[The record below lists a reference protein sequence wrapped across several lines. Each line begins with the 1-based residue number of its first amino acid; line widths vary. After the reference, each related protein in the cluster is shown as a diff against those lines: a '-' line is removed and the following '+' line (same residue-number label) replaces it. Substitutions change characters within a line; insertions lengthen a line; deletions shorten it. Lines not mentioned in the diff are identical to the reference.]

1 MPPCDRESDMHVDCD
16 DDAGSAYAD
25 HDVAWEDYEEDE
37 ADNAWESPPSVES
50 LRSRWVQECRAVKA
64 LERVEWDS
72 DNPSAA
78 LGAARAARDR
88 AEQNWRA
95 ALAPK
100 PVALRM
106 GNAQR
111 KLDKAQR
118 AVEKA
123 ERELSQF
130 EAEAQA
136 RREEL
141 QAEVEAAEQRR
152 QNRQKQLDALHKEA
166 GELAA
171 ANAACGGHEREAQPT
186 AVVVQDV
193 IQELQA
199 FVETLDEGSDARGK
213 ANLLLAKLATAP
225 HAAPSRHYI
234 CSDAEEDDDGG
245 DYQAVSRRGRARQ
258 ATSPARPPPRREP
271 AWCEGSNGRWNKHK
285 GTIGHTGQRDRD
297 TDVHMGGGDNGAEA
311 AAAAAPAGAADSR
324 GNGSSAPVGEVGAAA
339 APAGPAN
346 ASAGRNGP
354 GADGSRPGKGRQGPR
369 DEDAALPP
377 NKSHRGHDETA
388 VESTSVESAGDDAMR
403 ALKLRSEQEAAI
415 QAAREANAK
424 FGDSTSMHIAAQV
437 YAHKVEQAKTRAKA
451 VGIEPVSEGRQL
463 IELPPDAFNK
473 WVNEVLVP
481 AESQK
486 GSEDREL

>member
-1 MPPCDRESDMHVDCD
+1 MHIDCD

-88 AEQNWRA
+88 AEQDWRA

-186 AVVVQDV
+186 AVGVQDV

-225 HAAPSRHYI
+225 GATPSRHYI
-234 CSDAEEDDDGG
+234 HSDGDEDDDGG
-245 DYQAVSRRGRARQ
+245 AYQVVTRRGRARQ
-258 ATSPARPPPRREP
+258 TSSPAPPPQGRGP
-271 AWCEGSNGRWNKHK
+271 TWCEGSNGRWNKHK
-285 GTIGHTGQRDRD
+285 GTFGDTGQRDARS
-297 TDVHMGGGDNGAEA
+297 TDMHMGSGGNGAEA
-311 AAAAAPAGAADSR
+311 TAMATPAAAADSR
-324 GNGSSAPVGEVGAAA
+324 GSGSSAPVREEGAAA
-339 APAGPAN
+339 AAGGPAN
-346 ASAGRNGP
+346 APVGNSGP
-354 GADGSRPGKGRQGPR
+354 SADGSRPGKGRQGPR

-377 NKSHRGHDETA
+377 NKSHRGHDEAA

-403 ALKLRSEQEAAI
+403 ALKLKSEQDAAI
-415 QAAREANAK
+415 QAAREANAQ

-437 YAHKVEQAKTRAKA
+437 YAHKVDQARARAKA

-481 AESQK
+481 AECRK
-486 GSEDREL
+486 GDEDKL

>member
-1 MPPCDRESDMHVDCD
+1 MHDDCEE
-16 DDAGSAYAD
+16 DADSAYAD
-25 HDVAWEDYEEDE
+25 HDVAWEDNEAEE
-37 ADNAWESPPSVES
+37 ADNAWDTPPSVES
-50 LRSRWVQECRAVKA
+50 LRSRWDQACRAVRA
-64 LERVEWDS
+64 LERVERDS
-72 DNPSAA
+72 GQNPSAA

-88 AEQNWRA
+88 AEQDWRA

-100 PVALRM
+100 PVAVRM

-111 KLDKAQR
+111 KLDKAKR

-130 EAEAQA
+130 EAETQA

-141 QAEVEAAEQRR
+141 QGEVDAAEQRR
-152 QNRQKQLDALHKEA
+152 RDRQKQLDALHKEA

-171 ANAACGGHEREAQPT
+171 ANAAREEHERGAQQT
-186 AVVVQDV
+186 AVGVKDV
-193 IQELQA
+193 IHELQA
-199 FVETLDEGSDARGK
+199 FVESLDEGSDARGK

-225 HAAPSRHYI
+225 HATPSRHYI
-234 CSDAEEDDDGG
+234 CSDADEDDDGG
-245 DYQAVSRRGRARQ
+245 EYQVVGRRGRARQ
-258 ATSPARPPPRREP
+258 AASPARLPQPRQP
-271 AWCEGSNGRWNKHK
+271 TWCEGSNGRWNKHR
-285 GTIGHTGQRDRD
+285 GTLGDAGQHDKD
-297 TDVHMGGGDNGAEA
+297 ADAHMGNGDDGADVTA
-311 AAAAAPAGAADSR
+311 TATPAGAAVSR
-324 GNGSSAPVGEVGAAA
+324 GNGSSTPAGEVGAAA

-346 ASAGRNGP
+346 APVGNSSSDAG
-354 GADGSRPGKGRQGPR
+354 GSRPGKGRQGPR
-369 DEDAALPP
+369 DEDAGLPP

-415 QAAREANAK
+415 RAAKEANAQ

-437 YAHKVEQAKTRAKA
+437 YAHKVEQARARARA
-451 VGIEPVSEGRQL
+451 VGIDPVAEGRQL

-481 AESQK
+481 AECKK
-486 GSEDREL
+486 GSEEKEL